1 MEVAIREY
9 PDSDRK
15 AFVKLMEELQDYL
28 VSLGDLKRMR
38 RMPEY
43 GESYTERT
51 LQNVAKSNGV
61 IYIAETKGRIVGL
74 VVGIIHEQT
83 REDLLEHVP
92 FKRGI
97 VLELI
102 VTHEYREKGIGTI
115 LMEKIEGYFK
125 QNGCSVAGVDVF
137 FPNKIAYRLYTKLG
151 YHDRDIWMTKTL
163 Q

>member
-9 PDSDRK
+9 RGSDRT
-15 AFVKLMEELQDYL
+15 AFVRLMEELQDYL
-28 VSLGDLKRMR
+28 VSIDDLKRMR

-51 LQNVAKSNGV
+51 LQNVAKNNGIMYV
-61 IYIAETKGRIVGL
+61 AETKGRIVGL
-74 VVGIIHEQT
+74 VVGVIHEQT

-92 FKRGI
+92 FKRGV

-102 VTHEYREKGIGTI
+102 VAHGYRRKGVGTL

-125 QNGCSVAGVDVF
+125 QNGCSVVGVDVF
-137 FPNKIAYRLYTKLG
+137 FPNKIAYRLYSKLG
-151 YHDRDIWMTKTL
+151 YRDRDIWMTKKL
-163 Q
+163 